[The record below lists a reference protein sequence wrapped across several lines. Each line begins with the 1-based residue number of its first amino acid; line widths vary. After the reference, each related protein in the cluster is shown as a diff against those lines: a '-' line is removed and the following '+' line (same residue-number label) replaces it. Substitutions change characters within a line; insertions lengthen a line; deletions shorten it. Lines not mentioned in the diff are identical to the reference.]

1 MTTKESDVITVTRE
15 TEASPQDVWAV
26 IGDGWSYAGWVVG
39 ASRIRAVEGDWP
51 AKGSR
56 IHHSVGAWP
65 VLLGDESV
73 VLESEPA
80 ALIRLAARARPLG
93 EAWVEI
99 ALLAHGSGT
108 RIEMREDVR
117 SGPVRLV
124 PAMVRQLGIAP
135 RNRET
140 LRRLALLAERN
151 AHPDQTS
158 TLQ

>member
-1 MTTKESDVITVTRE
+1 MTEVNSRKRAAVRRRRVTTVGTGGAHPPSAAPNRESDVITVTRE
-15 TEASPQDVWAV
+15 TDA
-26 IGDGWSYAGWVVG
+26 
-39 ASRIRAVEGDWP
+39 
-51 AKGSR
+51 SR

-65 VLLGDESV
+65 VLHGDESV
-73 VLESEPA
+73 VLDSEPA
-80 ALIRLAARARPLG
+80 AL
-93 EAWVEI
+93 
-99 ALLAHGSGT
+99 S
-108 RIEMREDVR
+108 
-117 SGPVRLV
+117 LV